1 MNKSKYLTFAALF
14 GSINAA
20 PIVGGF
26 NNDMMCKDVKTMLDC
41 SEILEAMF
49 GTKMAADSAYTA
61 NAEEAECFA
70 ILIGSVDPPLF
81 DTINVGTSE
90 DPYPY
95 SLESE
100 VAGTYSQSDVEDFC

>member
-14 GSINAA
+14 GSLNAA

-41 SEILEAMF
+41 SEMMEAI
-49 GTKMAADSAYTA
+49 GTKMEADEDYTM
-61 NAEEAECFA
+61 NAEEAECVA
-70 ILIGSVDPPLF
+70 INWGTADPPLF
-81 DTINVGTSE
+81 DMMNVGTSE

>member
-14 GSINAA
+14 GSLNAA

-26 NNDMMCKDVKTMLDC
+26 NNDMMCKDVKTMIDC
-41 SEILEAMF
+41 SEMMVAMF
-49 GTKMAADSAYTA
+49 ETKMAADSAYTA
-61 NAEEAECFA
+61 NAEEEECFA
-70 ILIGSVDPPLF
+70 ITIGSGDPPLF
-81 DTINVGTSE
+81 DMMNVDYLTSE
-90 DPYPY
+90 NPY